1 MLFNAQYRLHYSSR
15 DLTSPEST
23 VRFTSR
29 VLPMA
34 ILFILLSKMFAF
46 FAIAQHHQLMF
57 SLWADI
63 TPCPFLQGCSLNEL
77 AVSSPIWQ
85 KYKANFKKEE
95 LFNVLRIELKHL

>member
-1 MLFNAQYRLHYSSR
+1 
-15 DLTSPEST
+15 
-23 VRFTSR
+23 
-29 VLPMA
+29 
-34 ILFILLSKMFAF
+34 MFAF

-95 LFNVLRIELKHL
+95 LFNDLRIELKHL